1 MLGMNRNGSTLADAQ
16 LTYTDLKVNDGNTYP
31 TEVPIYVGECVFQ
44 DEQKNR
50 TRTAI
55 SFDRDWLWIRT
66 ADKLCNAHRAWLV
79 KNGFTHAEK
88 RNGWHNTVSVEL
100 LTLVFNSLKLSHL
113 DVAAIAQASASATET
128 WQKEQEAK
136 QEAKRKAEYQRLA
149 SGRTTVEHNA
159 TAGNKEAIQQ
169 ANLAGIPADV
179 FDPTTMKVDAGGR
192 LRWKANGQYVDTKAL
207 AGKSKKAKVDVLPDA
222 EITTLEGGR
231 LSIGEVSIHEMA
243 LRVMN
248 DKTTAKDAYTHGY
261 IVGEIDRLRGY
272 TKHNDFNL
280 YDGELAKQYI
290 NGYTDGFVPPMSE
303 KDKAIAALQA
313 QLAALAAQLAE
324 LAK

>member
-1 MLGMNRNGSTLADAQ
+1 MLGMNRNGSTLVDAQ

-31 TEVPIYVGECVFQ
+31 TEVPVYVGECVLQ

-66 ADKLCNAHRAWLV
+66 ADKLCDAHRAWLV
-79 KNGFTHAEK
+79 KNGFIHAEK
-88 RNGWHNTVSVEL
+88 RNGWHNTVSVAL

-136 QEAKRKAEYQRLA
+136 QEAKRKAEYQRLS
-149 SGRTTVEHNA
+149 SGRTTVDHKA
-159 TAGNKEAIQQ
+159 TAENKQAIQQ

-192 LRWKANGQYVDTKAL
+192 LRWKANGQYVDTKGL

-222 EITTLEGGR
+222 EIITLGGGFVER
-231 LSIGEVSIHEMA
+231 GEVTNQD
-243 LRVMN
+243 LV
-248 DKTTAKDAYTHGY
+248 TARQRAYDHGLK
-261 IVGEIDRLRGY
+261 VGIADRIRGY
-272 TKHNDFNL
+272 VKHNDMNE
-280 YDGELAKQYI
+280 YTDALATEYV
-290 NGYTDGFVPPMSE
+290 NGYKAGFTPPMSE